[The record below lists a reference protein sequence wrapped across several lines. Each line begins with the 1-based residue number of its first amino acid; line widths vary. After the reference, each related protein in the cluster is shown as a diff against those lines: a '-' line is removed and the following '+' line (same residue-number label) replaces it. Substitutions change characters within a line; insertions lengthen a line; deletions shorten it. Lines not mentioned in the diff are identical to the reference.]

1 VDSPVLGDESWAA
14 GGLIQVG
21 GGQGI
26 THAFRLGNTV
36 QTILMY
42 GDLTPPNAA
51 GSLAAAQA
59 ALAKA
64 RNG

>member
-1 VDSPVLGDESWAA
+1 
-14 GGLIQVG
+14 
-21 GGQGI
+21 
-26 THAFRLGNTV
+26 V